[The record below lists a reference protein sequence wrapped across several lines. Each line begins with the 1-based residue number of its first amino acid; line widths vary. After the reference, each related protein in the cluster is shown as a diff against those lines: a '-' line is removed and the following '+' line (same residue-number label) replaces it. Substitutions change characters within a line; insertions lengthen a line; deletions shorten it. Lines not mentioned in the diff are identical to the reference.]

1 MRRRLSYLS
10 IVCYLA
16 VLSQPSTALAG
27 SAVSVPPEAR
37 DTAAGAVA
45 AAQDILDKEQAA
57 RDRSEAIMYAQ
68 KAEQEEVEAKLQAAE
83 AKKVLAQSALDAE
96 ETAKLVLTAD
106 HEAKMA
112 AAKAEELN
120 KEAKQA
126 IAAAREA
133 AAAAEAIEA
142 SLAAEEAAI
151 SARQI
156 VTSQQE
162 FVTTNIPTETP
173 QMSSLEE
180 SDELLKMES
189 EIKRLEKIQKE
200 GDLAQKREIPAVEVL
215 EEPSVDWSKAAVAYA
230 KAEQLDQIAIA
241 ADKAAEQAENIA
253 DQKIALAEAAKSR
266 AEEAKLALGEAT
278 QSLKDANE
286 AAELAKKEA
295 VQTKTQLEQLI
306 YLQDHPKGVHTFTS
320 EVNYYRG
327 NSAYQF
333 TQPVTFSYWHKDFSY
348 SLNTKYIVSKNNT
361 AGTSG
366 RVSTLSDTTLTL
378 TKHTEKP
385 KFNVDYSFDIN
396 IPTGKAA
403 LSWSER
409 YARMNEDLFE
419 VNQFGKGWQFTPG
432 IAVSWKIG
440 KEDMWT
446 LGTSYALNGS
456 YDPTTDIVNDDI
468 SPGNEWRKFLRWQH
482 AGQDWQFAGE
492 LSNTSTEVTKIA
504 NGEEY
509 STGDE
514 WDYRLTYNKKLPDN
528 QNIMFYY
535 WRERQNV
542 NSIVPSDTGNS
553 LAHYLGTMWSK
564 KLNDKKLVRVTF
576 DVMKSDGKRYDRIK
590 NSFDNDS
597 GTPQYSSIDVDG
609 RTKYTLGVGCDIR
622 LDKQSIFSI
631 DLQKFIMKDGESSL
645 PQPSTTYHGF
655 NILMKY
661 NKSI

>member
-1 MRRRLSYLS
+1 MHRRLSYLS

-16 VLSQPSTALAG
+16 ALSQPSTALAG

-68 KAEQEEVEAKLQAAE
+68 KAEQEETEARLQAAE
-83 AKKVLAQSALDAE
+83 VKKVLAQSAVDAE
-96 ETAKLVLTAD
+96 EAAKLALKAD
-106 HEAKMA
+106 HEAKA
-112 AAKAEELN
+112 AVTQAEELN
-120 KEAKQA
+120 QKAKQA
-126 IAAAREA
+126 ITAAREA
-133 AAAAEAIEA
+133 AADAEAIEA
-142 SLAAEEAAI
+142 SLDAEEAAI
-151 SARQI
+151 ATRQ
-156 VTSQQE
+156 TAPSQQE
-162 FVTTNIPTETP
+162 LVTTSIPMESP
-173 QMSSLEE
+173 QTNSWEE
-180 SDELLKMES
+180 SDELLRMER

-200 GDLAQKREIPAVEVL
+200 GSLAQQRKPAVEVL
-215 EEPSVDWSKAAVAYA
+215 EEPAVDWSKAAAAYA
-230 KAEQLDQIAIA
+230 KAEQLDQIATA
-241 ADKAAEQAENIA
+241 ADKAAEQAGHIA
-253 DQKIALAEAAKSR
+253 DQKMAVAEAAKSR
-266 AEEAKLALGEAT
+266 EEEAKQALGEAE
-278 QSLKDANE
+278 QALKDANE

-295 VQTKTQLEQLI
+295 ILTKKQLEQLI
-306 YLQDHPKGVHTFTS
+306 YLQDHPKGVHTLTS
-320 EVNYYRG
+320 ELNYYRG
-327 NSAYQF
+327 NNAYQF
-333 TQPVTFSYWHKDFSY
+333 TQPITFSYWHKDFSY
-348 SLNTKYIVSKNNT
+348 SFNTKYIVSKNNT
-361 AGTSG
+361 PGASG

-378 TKHTEKP
+378 TKHTETP

-409 YARMNEDLFE
+409 HARMNEDLFE
-419 VNQFGKGWQFTPG
+419 VSQFGKGWQFTPG

-446 LGTSYALNGS
+446 LGTSCAFSGS
-456 YDPTTDIVNDDI
+456 YDPTTDIINDDI

-482 AGQDWQFAGE
+482 AGQDWQFVGE
-492 LSNTSTEVTKIA
+492 LSNTSTGVTKIA

-535 WRERQNV
+535 WRERQNI

-590 NSFDNDS
+590 NDHDN
-597 GTPQYSSIDVDG
+597 GTPQYSSVDVDG
-609 RTKYTLGVGCDIR
+609 RTKYTLGVGYDIR
-622 LDKQSIFSI
+622 LDKQSVFSI
-631 DLQKFIMKDGESSL
+631 DLQKFIMKDGESNL
-645 PQPSTTYHGF
+645 PQPSNTYHGF
-655 NILMKY
+655 NVLMKY